1 MPDPNV
7 VTPPAAEPNAAPA
20 AEPNATPAFLEQ
32 IPEPYRDKPW
42 AKENAKDPDTFFKF
56 VDNQNAMV
64 GKKGVI
70 IPDEGAPAE
79 QVNEYLKAIGV
90 PETPDEYEFTPIEEL
105 KDGKRDAEFEKA
117 VKNIMREAHIPKAAA
132 TKLAQ
137 GYEKLLF
144 DRNKEQVEQ
153 QKAEDAAFDKFN
165 KDFFGE
171 NKETI
176 VLNAQKIL
184 RETLP
189 KEVVPALDKM
199 NAEQLAMVV
208 AVTDSVYKKFGAE
221 DGFRGGKPGGDF
233 SGGETYETLSAQQR
247 ELMAKPGY
255 DDWRHA
261 DHASLMEQNKVI
273 MDKMRAIKK

>member
-7 VTPPAAEPNAAPA
+7 TTPPPVTPPVIPPAAPA
-20 AEPNATPAFLEQ
+20 FIEQ

-70 IPDEGAPAE
+70 IPGEGAPVE

-90 PETPDEYEFTPIEEL
+90 PDSPDEYELTPIEEL

-117 VKNIMREAHIPKAAA
+117 VKTLLRQSKVPKAEA

-144 DRNKEQVEQ
+144 NRNKEQIEQ

-165 KDFFGE
+165 KEFFGE
-171 NKETI
+171 NKETV

-189 KEVVPALDKM
+189 KEVLPALDKM

-208 AVTDSVYKKFGAE
+208 AVTDSVYKKFGKE

-261 DHASLMEQNKVI
+261 DHASLMEQNKAI